1 MGPISLLKRILYYVA
16 LVCLTLFGLQFEAFF
31 VECENI
37 TSFLICVFLIP
48 HYIFGLIFLK
58 TKWILQLTIPLITTL
73 ISVGLMWLGM
83 KIHDFYTIWYVG
95 WEVYLIIFLSIVAV
109 WEIAYQILKVKSKK
123 ED

>member
-1 MGPISLLKRILYYVA
+1 
-16 LVCLTLFGLQFEAFF
+16 
-31 VECENI
+31 
-37 TSFLICVFLIP
+37 
-48 HYIFGLIFLK
+48 
-58 TKWILQLTIPLITTL
+58 
-73 ISVGLMWLGM
+73 MWLGM